1 MVTRPSRL
9 HAAYAFGRWICAG
22 LGLTV
27 LLVTFTPLDSW
38 WIRWLAGD
46 PYRGRGDLLIVLGG
60 TTYSDDT
67 LTECSYLRSFYA
79 ARAFRQEGFQKVIVS
94 GGNGFR
100 EPTALTMRDFIQSQG
115 VPADSIMV
123 ETSSLTTRQNA
134 LNLRPLL
141 EKLPGRK
148 VLVTSDYHMFRARRV
163 FASLGLEVLPLP
175 VPNVE
180 KHVGTWFERWS
191 AFLTLAL
198 ETCKI
203 AYYYVHGWL

>member
-1 MVTRPSRL
+1 MSRSNRL
-9 HAAYAFGRWICAG
+9 HATFRLGTWLCAT
-22 LGLTV
+22 LGLVV

-38 WIRWLAGD
+38 WIHLLAGEA
-46 PYRGRGDLLIVLGG
+46 YQGKGDVLIVLGG

-67 LTECSYLRSFYA
+67 LTECSYLRAFYA
-79 ARAFRQEGFQKVIVS
+79 ARCFHEGGFRKLIVS

-100 EPTALTMRDFIQSQG
+100 EPTALTMRDFIESQG
-115 VPADSIMV
+115 VPAGSITV
-123 ETSSLTTRQNA
+123 ETTSLSTRENA
-134 LNLRPLL
+134 LNVRPLV
-141 EKLPGRK
+141 EKFPGRK

-163 FASLGLEVLPLP
+163 FAKLGLEVLPMP
-175 VPNVE
+175 VPDVE
-180 KHVGTWFERWS
+180 KRVGTWFERWS